1 MYLCKNRN
9 TAMKKKLI
17 VTLLLLSFLGNAQ
30 EKKTTYS
37 FTLQQAIE
45 HAVENNYSAI
55 NANRDIEIAKQKKW
69 ETTASG
75 LPQITSNLQYLNN
88 LDFQVQGVSGNAFD
102 PTGDPNAISTIAFGT
117 KHNMTASATLNQ
129 LIFDGSYIVA
139 LQSAKVYL
147 QVSQNAK
154 EKTAFEIKEMVTN
167 AYGNVLLAKE
177 SILILDKNKTT
188 LDKTLFETTETFK
201 NGLVEEENV
210 EQLQITLTQLNSS
223 LSNATKRA
231 EIALNLLKIAMGI
244 DIESEVILTEKLDD
258 LAMQNVDL
266 TVLSET
272 FDSGNSIDYK
282 IQKNQEEVQRL
293 MLKLERFRALPTIGA
308 QLNYGAN
315 TFANTFDFLT
325 TDQKWYNYSNFG
337 VNISLPIFSSF
348 RDRAR
353 TQQAKI
359 AYEQAK
365 TQLTETE
372 QRLKLQYQQAKTDY
386 EYSIEEYSASKS
398 NLKLAERIEG
408 KQQIKF
414 KEGISSSFEF
424 TEAQRQLY
432 TAQQNYLQAMI
443 DVMNKKATLDK
454 LTNKK

>member
-1 MYLCKNRN
+1 
-9 TAMKKKLI
+9 MKQKLI
-17 VTLLLLSFLGNAQ
+17 LTLLLLSFLGQAQ

-37 FTLQQAIE
+37 FTLQHAIA

-55 NANRDIEIAKQKKW
+55 NANREIEIAKQKKW
-69 ETTASG
+69 ETTATG

-102 PTGDPNAISTIAFGT
+102 PNGDPNAISTIAFGT
-117 KHNMTASATLNQ
+117 KHNVNASATLNQ

-154 EKTAFEIKEMVTN
+154 EKTALEIKEMVTN

-177 SILILDKNKTT
+177 SVLILDKNKTT
-188 LDKTLFETTETFK
+188 LAQTLFETNETFK
-201 NGLVEEENV
+201 NGLVEEESV

-272 FDSGNSIDYK
+272 FDSANSIDFR
-282 IQKNQEEVQRL
+282 IQKNQEEVKRL
-293 MLKLERFRALPTIGA
+293 MLKLERFKALPTVGA

-315 TFANTFDFLT
+315 TFANKFDFLT

-348 RDRAR
+348 GQRAK

-359 AYEQAK
+359 AYEQSK
-365 TQLTETE
+365 TQVTETE

-414 KEGISSSFEF
+414 REGISSSFEF

>member
-1 MYLCKNRN
+1 
-9 TAMKKKLI
+9 
-17 VTLLLLSFLGNAQ
+17 
-30 EKKTTYS
+30 
-37 FTLQQAIE
+37 
-45 HAVENNYSAI
+45 
-55 NANRDIEIAKQKKW
+55 
-69 ETTASG
+69 
-75 LPQITSNLQYLNN
+75 
-88 LDFQVQGVSGNAFD
+88 
-102 PTGDPNAISTIAFGT
+102 
-117 KHNMTASATLNQ
+117 
-129 LIFDGSYIVA
+129 
-139 LQSAKVYL
+139 
-147 QVSQNAK
+147 
-154 EKTAFEIKEMVTN
+154 
-167 AYGNVLLAKE
+167 VLLAKE
-177 SILILDKNKTT
+177 SVLILDKNKTT
-188 LDKTLFETTETFK
+188 LAQTLFETNETFK
-201 NGLVEEENV
+201 NGLVEEESV

-272 FDSGNSIDYK
+272 FDSANSIDFR
-282 IQKNQEEVQRL
+282 IQKNQEEVKRL
-293 MLKLERFRALPTIGA
+293 MLKLERFKALPTVGA

-315 TFANTFDFLT
+315 TFANKFDFLT

-348 RDRAR
+348 GQRAK

-359 AYEQAK
+359 AYEQSK
-365 TQLTETE
+365 TQVTETE

-414 KEGISSSFEF
+414 REGISSSFEF

>member
-1 MYLCKNRN
+1 
-9 TAMKKKLI
+9 MKQKLI
-17 VTLLLLSFLGNAQ
+17 AALLLLTFLGQAQ
-30 EKKTTYS
+30 EKKTSYS
-37 FTLQQAIE
+37 FTLQQAIA

-88 LDFQVQGVSGNAFD
+88 LDFQVQGISGNAFD
-102 PTGDPNAISTIAFGT
+102 PDADPNSISTIAFGT
-117 KHNMTASATLNQ
+117 KHNMNASATLNQ

-147 QVSQNAK
+147 QVSENAK
-154 EKTAFEIKEMVTN
+154 EKTAYEIKEMVTN

-177 SILILDKNKTT
+177 SVLILDKNKTT
-188 LDKTLFETTETFK
+188 LAKTLFETTETFK

-231 EIALNLLKIAMGI
+231 EIALNLLKISMGVA
-244 DIESEVILTEKLDD
+244 IESELILTEKLDD

-266 TVLSET
+266 SILSET

-282 IQKNQEEVQRL
+282 IKKNEEEVKRL

-315 TFANTFDFLT
+315 TFANKFDFLS

-348 RDRAR
+348 RDKAR

-359 AYEQAK
+359 AYDQAK

-443 DVMNKKATLDK
+443 NVMNRKATLDK

>member
-1 MYLCKNRN
+1 
-9 TAMKKKLI
+9 MKQKLI
-17 VTLLLLSFLGNAQ
+17 VTLLLLSFLGQAQ
-30 EKKTTYS
+30 EKQKTYS
-37 FTLQQAIE
+37 FTLQEAIAY
-45 HAVENNYSAI
+45 AVENNYSAI

-102 PTGDPNAISTIAFGT
+102 PNGDPNAISTIAFGT
-117 KHNMTASATLNQ
+117 KHNMNASATLNQ

-139 LQSAKVYL
+139 LQSSKVYL

-177 SILILDKNKTT
+177 SVLILDKNKTT
-188 LDKTLFETTETFK
+188 LAKTLFETTETFK

-244 DIESEVILTEKLDD
+244 DIESDVILTEKLDD

-272 FDSGNSIDYK
+272 FDSANSIDYR

-315 TFANTFDFLT
+315 TFANKFDFLT

-348 RDRAR
+348 KNRAK

-443 DVMNKKATLDK
+443 NVMNRKATLDK